1 MGLQAGNAARARAP
15 RPPSETRRIRKPL
28 MERKRRERINTSLND
43 LASLLAEAQMVK
55 TEGGKPT
62 KLEKADILELTVK
75 HLQRL
80 TERRRGCP
88 RKDVGPES
96 ADEGKGT
103 SSRSCEGQ
111 VKDASPEVSRGGDGG
126 VMEAK
131 EGTTPQEGT
140 TKTSEA
146 LGQVPKGAE
155 AKDTRLQPDE
165 NSPEGPK
172 ENLALKDAN
181 YMLGFRKCMTAID
194 GLMRQS
200 ADHPQENVGPRLL
213 QHLADYLNG
222 LGENRCPSPRA
233 PLAPIKQEEGV
244 ANGSQEPPPSRV
256 SEATSTTAEA
266 TTSTTQQVTGLTLVP
281 TRLPGGGLAFLVQGG
296 LDPTLLL
303 QTPVNGSDKGAG
315 QENDSLKTPESG
327 STCPQ
332 PSTNLTTS
340 RISML
345 TPSEASS
352 ETGSVCVKIEEAKRP
367 SLIRESIEE
376 KATDLTKTPSSPMP
390 SGSKIL
396 ISTPSP
402 SITATPVPKK
412 RQMYAKDTGLASA
425 SHVPCQ
431 LPPTPETPV
440 GRSVTLVQTPQP
452 TTSSRTYIT
461 CTKAATSLQPPTAY
475 TIFQLPPTPE
485 TPSPLKPEL
494 QGLTAPIR
502 RNETPVAPTLTAPP
516 APTVAS
522 MSRLQPGLPRVQLE
536 YNLPESS
543 SAQHKAYEW
552 GPACPQTP
560 STSASTSHR
569 GVLLPLT
576 PPTPENRGLL
586 QKVHEIPAPSFLM
599 GDEEP
604 MEEEGE
610 EEDVDVLRMEEGQ
623 ENRGMGEV
631 NEGPFDLSLRR
642 MWRPCHASVLLSGL
656 LTTPLVLDHAY
667 RAYRPR
673 LRPPQPSTP
682 YLRRPGPGTQELD
695 HEGGRYT

>member
-1 MGLQAGNAARARAP
+1 MCVYANLLSLLQ
-15 RPPSETRRIRKPL
+15 IRKPL

-80 TERRRGCP
+80 TERRRSCP

-111 VKDASPEVSRGGDGG
+111 VGDASPEASRGGDSG

-140 TKTSEA
+140 TKTGSSEA
-146 LGQVPKGAE
+146 LGQGPKGTE
-155 AKDTRLQPDE
+155 GKDARPQADE

-194 GLMRQS
+194 SLMRQS
-200 ADHPQENVGPRLL
+200 ADRPQESVGPRLL

-266 TTSTTQQVTGLTLVP
+266 TTSSTQQVTGLTLVP

-296 LDPTLLL
+296 LDPSLLL
-303 QTPVNGSDKGAG
+303 QTPVNSSDKG
-315 QENDSLKTPESG
+315 QDNSEDNLKTHESG

-332 PSTNLTTS
+332 PSADLRTS
-340 RISML
+340 RVSTL
-345 TPSEASS
+345 TPSEVSS
-352 ETGSVCVKIEEAKRP
+352 ETGSVCVKIEDAKQP
-367 SLIRESIEE
+367 SLMRESIEE
-376 KATDLTKTPSSPMP
+376 KTTDITKTTLSPMP

-396 ISTPSP
+396 ISTPVP
-402 SITATPVPKK
+402 PITATPVPKK
-412 RQMYAKDTGLASA
+412 RQMYAKDSGLASA
-425 SHVPCQ
+425 SQVRLH
-431 LPPTPETPV
+431 LPPTPETPA

-461 CTKAATSLQPPTAY
+461 CAKATTSLQPPTAY

-485 TPSPLKPEL
+485 TPSPLKPEI
-494 QGLTAPIR
+494 QGLAAPIR
-502 RNETPVAPTLTAPP
+502 CSETPVASTLTSLP
-516 APTVAS
+516 ASTAAS

-536 YNLPESS
+536 YNLPQSS
-543 SAQHKAYEW
+543 SPQYKACGW
-552 GPACPQTP
+552 RPDGPQTP

-569 GVLLPLT
+569 GVLLPPT
-576 PPTPENRGLL
+576 PPTPENKGLL
-586 QKVHEIPAPSFLM
+586 QRVHETPAPSLLM

-610 EEDVDVLRMEEGQ
+610 EENVDVLRMEEGQ

-631 NEGPFDLSLRR
+631 NEGPYDLSLRR
-642 MWRPCHASVLLSGL
+642 MWRPW
-656 LTTPLVLDHAY
+656 
-667 RAYRPR
+667 
-673 LRPPQPSTP
+673 
-682 YLRRPGPGTQELD
+682 
-695 HEGGRYT
+695 